1 MNFGTNGCMYN
12 CGDSCTGECNE
23 PIPAP
28 KQKKKNKEQELKF
41 DKETADEL
49 YQQMK
54 SECKLP
60 VAQLTYT
67 YRDFEGGLHPF
78 DKIHI
83 SFRDSDEINIQ
94 KMEKVKSKYGEFFMF
109 FNNSKEGREFWKN
122 NPITI
127 TQKQ

>member
-1 MNFGTNGCMYN
+1 MNEF
-12 CGDSCTGECNE
+12 
-23 PIPAP
+23 
-28 KQKKKNKEQELKF
+28 
-41 DKETADEL
+41 

-67 YRDFEGGLHPF
+67 YRDFEGGLYPF
-78 DKIHI
+78 AKIHI
-83 SFRDSDEINIQ
+83 NFRDSDEINIQ